1 MTQTKSFSVFS
12 NLKSETH
19 RKIKGKR
26 KQATKTSF
34 TQFAKSCCGEDHRIN
49 CCHNHSHPLIFA
61 SYSKQTARAEIST
74 AFSNT
79 RILLRLHR

>member
-12 NLKSETH
+12 NLKSEDH
-19 RKIKGKR
+19 LKIKGKR
-26 KQATKTSF
+26 KQQKTALHSLLRTVVGGIIESIAATT
-34 TQFAKSCCGEDHRIN
+34 TAH
-49 CCHNHSHPLIFA
+49 FA
-61 SYSKQTARAEIST
+61 SYSKQTAKAEIST